1 MENKLSKWNVYLWTE
16 MFNNCQTNVTSAEC
30 PQCPPTSRST
40 DKEEQARAMI
50 LDNRKMIMDHAIRSS
65 VLINR
70 KDTQKSDQTVIALKK
85 KLHILF
91 QLQSHK

>member
-1 MENKLSKWNVYLWTE
+1 MENKLSNWNVYLWTE

-30 PQCPPTSRST
+30 PQCPPTSCST
-40 DKEEQARAMI
+40 DKQEQARAMI
-50 LDNRKMIMDHAIRSS
+50 LDNRKMIMDHAIQSR

-85 KLHILF
+85 KIAYTF
-91 QLQSHK
+91 SVAVT